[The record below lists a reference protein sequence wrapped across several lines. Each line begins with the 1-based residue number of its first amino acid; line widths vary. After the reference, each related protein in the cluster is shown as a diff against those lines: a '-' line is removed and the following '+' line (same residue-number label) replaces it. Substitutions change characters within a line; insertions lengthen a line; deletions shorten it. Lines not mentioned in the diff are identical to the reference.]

1 MLRDETASAP
11 QPVPRTRM
19 SADERRSSVI
29 TAAVTEFAE
38 HGYEGTA
45 TESIAVRAGVS
56 QPYLFQLFGNKRELF
71 VATIREVFDRTWR
84 TFEVAADNAR
94 AVDPSVENILGAMGG
109 AYCDLLRDRDLLRC
123 QLHAYTACADD
134 GIRAAVRAEFA
145 ELYRRI
151 AEVSGADIETLD
163 RWFAH
168 GMLMNTIAAIAPD
181 LTDEGEVL
189 SLSLLTPVEGHVAN
203 PRPQGV
209 KPGAR
214 MTTIAAKATTAD
226 KSKATLA
233 PKSDKAAAIERA
245 AEKAAAKSRATG
257 KRPVTRK
264 ASSRS
269 SSRKG

>member
-1 MLRDETASAP
+1 
-11 QPVPRTRM
+11 M
-19 SADERRSSVI
+19 SADERRTSVVA
-29 TAAVTEFAE
+29 AAVTEVAQ

-84 TFEVAADNAR
+84 TFEIAADTAR
-94 AVDPSVENILGAMGG
+94 AEDPSVESILHAMGG

-145 ELYRRI
+145 ELYRRV

-163 RWFAH
+163 MWFSR

-181 LTDEGEVL
+181 LTAEGEIL
-189 SLSLLTPVEGHVAN
+189 SLSLLTPVEGRVAYTL
-203 PRPQGV
+203 PDGV
-209 KPGAR
+209 TPASR
-214 MTTIAAKATTAD
+214 MTAIVAAAKAAD
-226 KSKATLA
+226 PKAE
-233 PKSDKAAAIERA
+233 KAAAIERA
-245 AEKAAAKSRATG
+245 AEKAAAKAKATG

-264 ASSRS
+264 PTYPSP
-269 SSRKG
+269 SRKG